1 MSFANFAAGVAGGYM
16 QGKIAKKRD
25 KRSERMDD
33 IAEQYMKART
43 DSINKRTEKAEEE
56 KDQERPLQLSALDDK
71 IMDPFNQDKY
81 PAGAANGGF
90 IGELPNNYDR
100 FSWQRQNF
108 KKNQPQQAEG
118 SMLVVTV
125 K

>member
-56 KDQERPLQLSALDDK
+56 KDDDK
-71 IMDPFNQDKY
+71 IMGSNLMDPLNQFKV
-81 PAGAANGGF
+81 PTAAANGGF

-108 KKNQPQQAEG
+108 KKNQPEQAEG

>member
-25 KRSERMDD
+25 KRSETMDE
-33 IAEQYMKART
+33 IATQYMKART
-43 DSINKRTEKAEEE
+43 ASINKGTDKAEEE
-56 KDQERPLQLSALDDK
+56 KKEDE
-71 IMDPFNQDKY
+71 IMDPNLMNPYKQFRADY
-81 PAGAANGGF
+81 AADGGF

-108 KKNQPQQAEG
+108 KKNQPEQAEG

>member
-56 KDQERPLQLSALDDK
+56 EKETAN
-71 IMDPFNQDKY
+71 IMDPYKQFSANY
-81 PAGAANGGF
+81 AADGGF

-108 KKNQPQQAEG
+108 KKNQPQQSEG

>member
-25 KRSERMDD
+25 KRAETMDQ
-33 IAEQYMKART
+33 IAQEYMKART
-43 DSINKRTEKAEEE
+43 NSISKGTAKAEEE
-56 KDQERPLQLSALDDK
+56 KEDDK
-71 IMDPFNQDKY
+71 IMDPFNQFKY
-81 PAGAANGGF
+81 PPYAADGGF

-108 KKNQPQQAEG
+108 KKNQPEQTEG
-118 SMLVVTV
+118 TMLVVTV

>member
-25 KRSERMDD
+25 KRSETMDE
-33 IAEQYMKART
+33 IATQYMKART
-43 DSINKRTEKAEEE
+43 ASINKGTDKAEEE
-56 KDQERPLQLSALDDK
+56 KKEDE
-71 IMDPFNQDKY
+71 IMNPYKQFRADY
-81 PAGAANGGF
+81 AADGGF

-108 KKNQPQQAEG
+108 KKNQPEQAEG

>member
-43 DSINKRTEKAEEE
+43 DSINKGTAKAEVK
-56 KDQERPLQLSALDDK
+56 KDDDE

-108 KKNQPQQAEG
+108 KKNQPEQAEG

>member
-25 KRSERMDD
+25 KRSETMDE
-33 IAEQYMKART
+33 IATQYMKART
-43 DSINKRTEKAEEE
+43 DSINKGTAKAEEE
-56 KDQERPLQLSALDDK
+56 KDDDK
-71 IMDPFNQDKY
+71 IISSNLMDPLNQFKV
-81 PAGAANGGF
+81 PAAAANGGF

-108 KKNQPQQAEG
+108 KKNQPEQAEG